1 VPTAS
6 ATTIGS
12 DACIGDGYAAR
23 QAALSYRYRNG
34 ARTCATSDASTLAP
48 SAMWYFDNYP
58 LVTAAYLNG
67 EPETQPEQSKSPT
80 PTMMDHLL

>member
-1 VPTAS
+1 
-6 ATTIGS
+6 
-12 DACIGDGYAAR
+12 
-23 QAALSYRYRNG
+23 
-34 ARTCATSDASTLAP
+34 
-48 SAMWYFDNYP
+48 MWYFDNYP